1 MAPGLTWFAASLGRV
16 QVQPLS
22 IEGVWEFTP
31 LLRADDRGVFLEAFK
46 QSTFLETV
54 GHEFS
59 LQQMN
64 ISVSKAGTVR
74 GIHFADVPP
83 GQAKYVQCLA
93 GRILDVVIDIRVG
106 SPTFGQFEE
115 IELNENSAS
124 AVFIEEGLAHAFV
137 ALENQTVVTYFVT
150 EKYNPERE
158 KGINPFDKTLNVKW
172 PDVELILSEKDK
184 QAISLEEAKNQGLL
198 PTFDECKKLIISLN

>member
-1 MAPGLTWFAASLGRV
+1 MKA
-16 QVQPLS
+16 QPLKIS
-22 IEGVWEFTP
+22 GSWKIEFQKF
-31 LLRADDRGVFLEAFK
+31 DDNRGFFYESFK
-46 QSTFLETV
+46 EEDFKKLI
-54 GHEFS
+54 GRN
-59 LQQMN
+59 LN
-64 ISVSKAGTVR
+64 IKQTNTSSSSKGSVR
-74 GIHFADVPP
+74 GIHYALVPP
-83 GQAKYVQCLA
+83 SQAKLVQCQR
-93 GRILDVVIDIRVG
+93 GSIKDYVIDIRVG

-172 PDVELILSEKDK
+172 PDLALILSEKDK
-184 QAISLEEAKNQGLL
+184 QAISLDESKAQGLL
-198 PTFDECKKLIISLN
+198 PDYDECKKFIKSLS

>member
-1 MAPGLTWFAASLGRV
+1 MKA
-16 QVQPLS
+16 QPLKILGS
-22 IEGVWEFTP
+22 WKIEFQKF
-31 LLRADDRGVFLEAFK
+31 DDNRGFFYESFK
-46 QSTFLETV
+46 EEDFKKLI
-54 GHEFS
+54 GRN
-59 LQQMN
+59 LN
-64 ISVSKAGTVR
+64 IKQTNTSSSSKGSVR
-74 GIHFADVPP
+74 GIHYALVPP
-83 GQAKYVQCLA
+83 SQAKLVQCQR
-93 GRILDVVIDIRVG
+93 GSIKDYVIDIRVG

-158 KGINPFDKTLNVKW
+158 KGINPFDKTLNVQW
-172 PDVELILSEKDK
+172 PDLELVLSEKDK

-198 PTFDECKKLIISLN
+198 PSFDECKKFIKSLN

>member
-1 MAPGLTWFAASLGRV
+1 MKAHPLKISGSWKIEFQKFNDNRGFFYESFKEEDFKNQIGRSLN
-16 QVQPLS
+16 
-22 IEGVWEFTP
+22 I
-31 LLRADDRGVFLEAFK
+31 K
-46 QSTFLETV
+46 QTNTS
-54 GHEFS
+54 S
-59 LQQMN
+59 
-64 ISVSKAGTVR
+64 SSKGSVR
-74 GIHFADVPP
+74 GIHFALVPP
-83 GQAKYVQCLA
+83 SQAKLVQCQR
-93 GRILDVVIDIRVG
+93 GSIKDYVIDIRVG

-115 IELNENSAS
+115 IELNENSVS

-172 PDVELILSEKDK
+172 PDIELILSEKDK

-198 PTFDECKKLIISLN
+198 PTFDDCKKFIKSLN

>member
-1 MAPGLTWFAASLGRV
+1 MRDSISDMKTHPLKISGSWKIEFQKFDDNRGFFYESFKEEDFKNQIGRNLNIK
-16 QVQPLS
+16 QTNTS
-22 IEGVWEFTP
+22 SSS
-31 LLRADDRGVFLEAFK
+31 RG
-46 QSTFLETV
+46 S
-54 GHEFS
+54 
-59 LQQMN
+59 
-64 ISVSKAGTVR
+64 VR
-74 GIHFADVPP
+74 GIHYALVPP
-83 GQAKYVQCLA
+83 SQAKLVQCQR
-93 GRILDVVIDIRVG
+93 GSIKDYVIDIRVG

-115 IELNENSAS
+115 IELNEKSAS

-172 PDVELILSEKDK
+172 PEIELILSEKDK

-198 PTFDECKKLIISLN
+198 PTFDECKKFIKYLN